1 MHNYTSTQPSTES
14 QIIIRLLACTVKETA
29 AIFFFRQC
37 DNWPVDREAA
47 GKYIYMYGCTVNISI

>member
-14 QIIIRLLACTVKETA
+14 QIIIRLLACTVRETA

-47 GKYIYMYGCTVNISI
+47 GKYIYVRTVNISI